1 MWPLLTVVGIFLNCL
16 AFALMLQQAV
26 RKNPTSV
33 YFAVLAISDTA
44 TLVFD
49 RLLKSLSAEN
59 MLPWGCPVLLYG
71 YFVFP
76 IYSAWLVE
84 RAIVVTFPLKCKFM
98 LSTSRAKKVCLG
110 IFLVTALA
118 MSHWIWTS
126 DHGSCNVA
134 PVFLPIVIYLQL
146 YTSIALVAFV
156 PLSVLTV
163 ATCIMVV
170 SITVSI
176 RKRRHLS
183 GTNTRA
189 V

>member
-1 MWPLLTVVGIFLNCL
+1 
-16 AFALMLQQAV
+16 
-26 RKNPTSV
+26 
-33 YFAVLAISDTA
+33 
-44 TLVFD
+44 
-49 RLLKSLSAEN
+49 

-76 IYSAWLVE
+76 IYSAWLVVGVAVE